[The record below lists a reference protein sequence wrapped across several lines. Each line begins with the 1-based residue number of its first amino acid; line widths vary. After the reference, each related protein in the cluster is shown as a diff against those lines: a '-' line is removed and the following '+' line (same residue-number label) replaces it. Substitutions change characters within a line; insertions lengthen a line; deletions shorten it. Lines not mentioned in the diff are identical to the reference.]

1 MISIW
6 RPNPSGG
13 TAILMRTGYR
23 FSVSRRACIDAR
35 VILALVRYLFAAY
48 NLRSA
53 VVELALYVLF
63 RTTRTDVAV
72 DGRPDPA
79 IIDFVARAGLAPP
92 GAAIRLEP
100 LPGGVSLDIWVVR
113 ADSTAFL
120 LPESPLSSRAR
131 DRRRSSDA

>member
-23 FSVSRRACIDAR
+23 FSVSRRACIDGR
-35 VILALVRYLFAAY
+35 IILVLVRYLFAAY

-63 RTTRTDVAV
+63 RTTRTDAAV
-72 DGRPDPA
+72 DDRIDPA
-79 IIDFVARAGLAPP
+79 IIDFARAGLAPP
-92 GAAIRLEP
+92 GAGIRLE
-100 LPGGVSLDIWVVR
+100 LVPGGVFSDSWVAR

-120 LPESPLSSRAR
+120 LPESPLSSRPR
-131 DRRRSSDA
+131 DRRRSS

>member
-23 FSVSRRACIDAR
+23 FSVSRRACIDGR
-35 VILALVRYLFAAY
+35 IILVLVRYLFAAY

-53 VVELALYVLF
+53 VVELALYVPF
-63 RTTRTDVAV
+63 RTTRTDAAV
-72 DGRPDPA
+72 DDRIDPA
-79 IIDFVARAGLAPP
+79 IIDFARAGLAPP

-100 LPGGVSLDIWVVR
+100 FLVASLRIFGSCAPIPPPSYCR
-113 ADSTAFL
+113 NRL
-120 LPESPLSSRAR
+120 
-131 DRRRSSDA
+131 